1 MNPFSSHPLYRKH
14 DLDSAMSSLWKFYR
28 KKFFVLVFTSF
39 VISIGIHFLTQMFDF
54 YDILK
59 ITDPEEMMGKLRE
72 MIWPMVAISLVSLLC
87 TTILYYYVI
96 FNPVDSNVTIIVSL
110 YKSLRYYILLL
121 IIMVLFSVFASVA
134 MIFGLMLL
142 VIGVVFSMIYIMT
155 LFLFFTPVLMVEGPD
170 IANAISRTFRLAHRR
185 FWANIGWV
193 AVLLVIMLITSFIL
207 NAIITI
213 PFTGGIMKNLTNPE
227 ELMSTMD
234 YMRNPVY
241 ITLSA
246 LASALFYPL
255 IPILGTILYFNGRA
269 REEVISSS
277 DQDLTTLPEN

>member
-277 DQDLTTLPEN
+277 DQDLTTLP

>member
-1 MNPFSSHPLYRKH
+1 MNQFSSHPLYRKH

-255 IPILGTILYFNGRA
+255 IPILGTIPSNSA
-269 REEVISSS
+269 
-277 DQDLTTLPEN
+277 

>member
-1 MNPFSSHPLYRKH
+1 MNQFSSHPLYRKH

-277 DQDLTTLPEN
+277 DQDLTTLP

>member
-1 MNPFSSHPLYRKH
+1 FSSHPLYRKH

>member
-28 KKFFVLVFTSF
+28 ENFLVLVLTSF

-96 FNPVDSNVTIIVSL
+96 YNPVDSNVTILVSI

-142 VIGVVFSMIYIMT
+142 VIGIIFSMIYIMT

-269 REEVISSS
+269 REEVVISS
-277 DQDLTTLPEN
+277 ENN

>member
-255 IPILGTILYFNGRA
+255 IPILGTILYFNSRA

-277 DQDLTTLPEN
+277 DQDLTTLP

>member
-1 MNPFSSHPLYRKH
+1 MNQFSSHPLYRKH

-155 LFLFFTPVLMVEGPD
+155 LFLFITPVLMVEGPD